1 MVAAAISTQD
11 RPLERIWVEE
21 ETTERTRRY
30 MTAQRCQLMEAALE
44 RVGFARDTIYGRV
57 AVLLAKLAVDWQP
70 VQRELGRLA
79 SDREIASG
87 SQSLKTQKD
96 VVRRALKELA
106 AWGVIAIDKLEGA
119 KRRRTKAEVIYS
131 VRMCP
136 RVLKKLADGHEP
148 EPVEIATDQRQ
159 RERQDSDNGSDN
171 TCDRPAT
178 TAATDQRQYVR
189 QDSKHSLYK
198 PLTHKPKETLPPP
211 PQGNRGRRRAAAEA
225 DEVVLKFLE
234 LGVARAHRLVHAALD
249 RGCSTRHLLAIAKW
263 GERMFRLDPRRYRKP
278 ASVLMIR
285 LEAAMPKLSPW
296 KGWPDFGKSRRFSG
310 APQRRVAAETTKP
323 GGKPEASGFA
333 PEELS
338 ERGLGAFEYCI
349 VRKMQDSEKKRDLM
363 RRIHRRRKQ
372 LAEEKRIA
380 SQHPAEQRAA
390 DQRRAEPC
398 VA

>member
-1 MVAAAISTQD
+1 MVAAAIPAQD

-30 MTAQRCQLMEAALE
+30 MTAKRCELMESALD

-70 VQRELGRLA
+70 VERELGRLA
-79 SDREIASG
+79 SDREICSG
-87 SQSLKTQKD
+87 SKSLKAKKD

-106 AWGVIAIDKLEGA
+106 AWGVIAIEKLEGA

-131 VRMCP
+131 IRMCP
-136 RVLKKLADGHEP
+136 RVLKKLSDGHEP
-148 EPVEIATDQRQ
+148 EPVEIATDQL
-159 RERQDSDNGSDN
+159 QDSDNESNNESDN

-178 TAATDQRQYVR
+178 TGATDQRQYVR

-198 PLTHKPKETLPPP
+198 PLTHKPKKPLPPP
-211 PQGNRGRRRAAAEA
+211 PQGNRGQPRAAAEA

-234 LGVARAHRLVHAALD
+234 LGVARAQRLVQAAIE

-263 GERMFRLDPRRYRKP
+263 GERIFRLDPRRYRKP
-278 ASVLMIR
+278 ASILMIR
-285 LEAAMPKLSPW
+285 LEAAMPRLSPW
-296 KGWPDFGKSRRFSG
+296 KGWPDFGKARRFSQ
-310 APQRRVAAETTKP
+310 APQRRSVAAATKP
-323 GGKPEASGFA
+323 VGKSEASGFA

-338 ERGLGAFEYCI
+338 ERGLGAFEVCI

-363 RRIHRRRKQ
+363 RRIYLRRKQ
-372 LAEEKRIA
+372 LAEEKRVA
-380 SQHPAEQRAA
+380 TQRQTEQRSA